1 MFVNIL
7 NMKVE
12 IKLSVIMK
20 LDIMVLV
27 SVGISGALWLVGSV
41 LLNLSGA

>member
-1 MFVNIL
+1 MFIDIP

-12 IKLSVIMK
+12 IKLAVIMK

-27 SVGISGALWLVGSV
+27 SVGTSGALWLVGSV
-41 LLNLSGA
+41 VL